1 MILFFGNNKKSA
13 TLPVVITSNFM
24 RRISNI
30 SIALICTILLSISC
44 KTTYQ
49 PQSVKYI
56 DYRLNPGSKQSDAV
70 VKLLQPYADSVNKS
84 MLGVIAVAAI
94 DLEKKQPEG
103 TLGNV
108 RVDAMLTKAKQAYK
122 IPVDAAFIN
131 YGGIRLPVI
140 PRGNITRGKIFE
152 LAPFDND
159 IVIQKLSGKVLQV
172 FLNHISGKGGWPAAG
187 ITWQIKDKAAVNVL
201 INGQPLNETEDYTIA
216 MVDYVANGGDD
227 CAMLRPIPQKSIGY
241 VLRDALIEYFS
252 DINKQGKQV
261 SSKIENRVSNAE

>member
-1 MILFFGNNKKSA
+1 MILFFGDNKKSA
-13 TLPVVITSNFM
+13 TLPSVISSNFM

-30 SIALICTILLSISC
+30 SIVLFCTLLFSISC
-44 KTTYQ
+44 KTVYQ
-49 PQSVKYI
+49 PQSVQYV
-56 DYRLNPGSKQSDAV
+56 DYRLTQSSKQNDAV

-84 MLGVIAVAAI
+84 MLGVVAVAGI

-103 TLGNV
+103 TLGNIM
-108 RVDAMLTKAKQAYK
+108 VDAMLAKAKQAYK

-140 PRGNITRGKIFE
+140 PKGNITRGKIFE

-172 FLNHISGKGGWPAAG
+172 FLNHISNKGGWPAAG
-187 ITWQIKDKAAVNVL
+187 ITWQIKGKAAVNVL
-201 INGQPLNETEDYTIA
+201 INGQPLKETEDYTVA

-252 DINKQGKQV
+252 DLNKEGKKI

>member
-1 MILFFGNNKKSA
+1 
-13 TLPVVITSNFM
+13 M
-24 RRISNI
+24 RRISSNF
-30 SIALICTILLSISC
+30 SALFSVIIFLVSC
-44 KTTYQ
+44 KTVYQ
-49 PQSVKYI
+49 PQSVTYV
-56 DYRLNPGSKQSDAV
+56 DYRLNQNNKQNNNVTA
-70 VKLLQPYADSVNKS
+70 LLQPYADSVNKS
-84 MLGVIAVAAI
+84 MLGIIAVAEI

-108 RVDAMLTKAKQAYK
+108 MVDAMLAKAKQAYK

-140 PRGNITRGKIFE
+140 PQGNITRGKVFE

-172 FLNHISGKGGWPAAG
+172 FLNHISEKGGWPAAG
-187 ITWQIKDKAAVNVL
+187 ITWQIKDKAAVNILV
-201 INGQPLNETEDYTIA
+201 NGQPLNETEDYTVA

-227 CAMLRPIPQKSIGY
+227 CVMLRPIPQKSIGY

-252 DINKQGKQV
+252 ELHTQGKKI
-261 SSKIENRVSNAE
+261 SSKIEKRVSNAE

>member
-1 MILFFGNNKKSA
+1 MRGTSRFF
-13 TLPVVITSNFM
+13 LPFF
-24 RRISNI
+24 ISVFF
-30 SIALICTILLSISC
+30 LVSC
-44 KTTYQ
+44 KTVYQ
-49 PQSVKYI
+49 PQAVQYI
-56 DYRLNPGSKQSDAV
+56 DYRLTQQSKQDSGLN
-70 VKLLQPYADSVNKS
+70 KLLQPYADSVNKS
-84 MLGVIAVAAI
+84 MLGIIAVAEI

-108 RVDAMLTKAKQAYK
+108 MVDAMLAKAKQAYK

-140 PRGNITRGKIFE
+140 PQGNITRGKVFE

-172 FLNHISGKGGWPAAG
+172 FLNHISEKGGWPAAG
-187 ITWQIKDKAAVNVL
+187 ITWQIKDKAAINIL
-201 INGQPLNETEDYTIA
+201 INGQPLNETEDYTVA

-227 CAMLRPIPQKSIGY
+227 CVMLRPIPQKSIGY

-252 DINKQGKQV
+252 ELNTQGKKI
-261 SSKIENRVSNAE
+261 SSKIEKRVSNAE

>member
-1 MILFFGNNKKSA
+1 
-13 TLPVVITSNFM
+13 M

-30 SIALICTILLSISC
+30 SIIFFCTIILSISC
-44 KTTYQ
+44 KTAYQ
-49 PQSVKYI
+49 PQSVKYL
-56 DYRLNPGSKQSDAV
+56 DYRLDQSSKQNDGV
-70 VKLLQPYADSVNKS
+70 IKLLQPYADSVNKS
-84 MLGVIAVAAI
+84 MLGVIAVAEI

-108 RVDAMLTKAKQAYK
+108 MVDAMLAKAKQAYK
-122 IPVDAAFIN
+122 ITVDAAFIN

-140 PRGNITRGKIFE
+140 PKGNITRGKIFE

-159 IVIQKLSGKVLQV
+159 IVIQKINGKVLLA
-172 FLNHISGKGGWPAAG
+172 FLNHISGKGGWPASG

-227 CAMLRPIPQKSIGY
+227 CIMLRPIPQKSIGY
-241 VLRDALIEYFS
+241 VLRDALIEYFT
-252 DINKQGKQV
+252 DLNKQGKKV
-261 SSKIENRVSNAE
+261 SSKIEKRVSNAE